1 MEKLHATVSFR
12 RDLMEA
18 YRYKA
23 NNDGDTTMAYHAY
36 ADVYIYIYIHIIHT
50 YNQQCT

>member
-1 MEKLHATVSFR
+1 MVYMEKLHVTVSFR
-12 RDLMEA
+12 RDLMKA

-36 ADVYIYIYIHIIHT
+36 ADVYIIRTH
-50 YNQQCT
+50 NQQCT